1 MKRKIVTISEDEILK
16 DLIKDKEFAKKTS
29 RKSTK
34 YTDWICPVCKTE
46 KRECP
51 AHIIRRGF
59 NCKICKDPSSYS
71 ERVMRQLLK
80 DNNIVFEEQKKFE
93 DCVSK
98 KELPF
103 DFYIKEDGKEFCIEM
118 QGGQHFEKRG
128 NSKWDLENIQ
138 LRDKIKKKYCLDN
151 NIIYVDINAEKSH
164 LQTLLKNIKDSL
176 IGEHISNIDTDSIKK
191 AIITNF
197 KDIDTDYLIKRHKE
211 GASFLKI
218 EKETDISRK
227 TIVSIL
233 EKLGEYTPRNGE
245 KNNGK
250 EVILLNTSEVFPTA
264 TEAAEFMGFKTVSNI
279 ASVCRGKRKY
289 AGKINGEKAK
299 WMYYQE
305 YLKQMD

>member
-1 MKRKIVTISEDEILK
+1 MKRKIVTISEDDLLK

-34 YTDWICPVCKTE
+34 YTNWICPVCKTE

-59 NCKICKDPSSYS
+59 NCKVCKDPSSYS

-80 DNNIVFEEQKKFE
+80 DNSIVFEEQKKFE

-103 DFYIKEDGKEFCIEM
+103 DFYIKKDGKEFCIEM
-118 QGGQHFEKRG
+118 QGGQHFEKRE
-128 NSKWDLENIQ
+128 NSKWDLKNTQ

-164 LQTLLKNIKDSL
+164 LQTLLKNIKDSA
-176 IGEHISNIDTDSIKK
+176 IGEYILNVNIKSIQE
-191 AIITNF
+191 AIVANF

-211 GASFLKI
+211 GISFLKI
-218 EKETDISRK
+218 EKETGISRK
-227 TIVSIL
+227 TIVKIL

-250 EVILLNTSEVFPTA
+250 EIILLNTLEVFPTA
-264 TEAAEFMGFKTVSNI
+264 TEAAAFMGLKNVSNI
-279 ASVCRGKRKY
+279 VAVCRGRRNHS
-289 AGKINGEKAK
+289 GKINGEKAV

-305 YLKQMD
+305 YLKQID